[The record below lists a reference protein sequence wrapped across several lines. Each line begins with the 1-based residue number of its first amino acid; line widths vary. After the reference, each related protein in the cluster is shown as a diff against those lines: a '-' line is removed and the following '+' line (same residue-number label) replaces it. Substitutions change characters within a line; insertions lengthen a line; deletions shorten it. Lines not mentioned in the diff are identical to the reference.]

1 MRLSIAITTAV
12 AGAALGAVPAAAAP
26 GPTPTPTPAPSGS
39 VSVRPA
45 PVTWG
50 VTPSSRTGP
59 NGRASFGYKLDPGAT
74 VTDYVAVTNHSTRP
88 LTLSLYA
95 SDAVTTPQGGF
106 DLLPGGQRPVDVG
119 SWVRLTAPTLTIPST
134 SRMDVPFTLTV
145 PENATPG
152 DHVGGIVA
160 SLAATSADGQGNQV
174 AVDHRVGARIYL
186 RVTGALRPALALED
200 LRVDHR
206 ASGNPFAGG
215 EVVARATIRNTGNV
229 RLAAQPAVE
238 SAGLLGLGR
247 RSASGAALPEI
258 LPGDAIAATVRLPGV
273 APLFR
278 LTVTTT
284 VVPSA
289 VEGQV
294 LDPPPAEVSEAV
306 SVWAVPWRQ
315 LLLVALLV
323 GVVAALLMV
332 RRRRRRRAARDLA
345 QAVAEA
351 RDQGRAEAAATAVG
365 APSGRPDGTGP
376 PAQPD
381 RSTPKATSE
390 PSTPAPGAHP

>member
-1 MRLSIAITTAV
+1 MRLSIVIAV
-12 AGAALGAVPAAAAP
+12 ASTVGAAVLGVVPAAAAP
-26 GPTPTPTPAPSGS
+26 GPSSPPSPSPSGS
-39 VSVRPA
+39 APARAA

-50 VTPSSRTGP
+50 VTPSSPTGP
-59 NGRASFGYKLDPGAT
+59 NGRASFGYKLDPSAT
-74 VTDYVAVTNHSTRP
+74 VTDYVAVTNHSARP
-88 LTLSLYA
+88 LTLRLYA

-119 SWVRLTAPTLTIPST
+119 SWVRLTTPTLTIPST

-160 SLAATSADGQGNQV
+160 SLAANASDGQGNHV

-200 LRVDHR
+200 LRIAHS

-215 EVVARATIRNTGNV
+215 EIVATAMIRNTGNV
-229 RLAAQPAVE
+229 RLAGAPTVE
-238 SAGLLGLGR
+238 SAGLLGLGA

-258 LPGDAIAATVRLPGV
+258 LPGDAIQTTVRLPGV
-273 APLFR
+273 APFFR

-284 VVPSA
+284 VVPTA
-289 VEGQV
+289 VENQV
-294 LDPPPAEVSEAV
+294 LDPQPVAVSETV
-306 SVWAVPWRQ
+306 TVWAVPWLQ
-315 LLLVALLV
+315 LVLGALVVSAACVLLVI
-323 GVVAALLMV
+323 
-332 RRRRRRRAARDLA
+332 RRRRRRRAARRLA

-351 RDQGRAEAAATAVG
+351 REQGRAEAAAVLAG
-365 APSGRPDGTGP
+365 QPDGADSP
-376 PAQPD
+376 PQPD
-381 RSTPKATSE
+381 RRTPVAASE
-390 PSTPAPGAHP
+390 PPAPGAEP